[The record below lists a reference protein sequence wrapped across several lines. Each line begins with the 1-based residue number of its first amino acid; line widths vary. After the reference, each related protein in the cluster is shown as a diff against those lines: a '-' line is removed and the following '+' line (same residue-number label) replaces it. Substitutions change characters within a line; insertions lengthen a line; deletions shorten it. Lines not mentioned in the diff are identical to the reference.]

1 MMKMIS
7 QSLPVL
13 LLYRDPPQL
22 LPGNQIRKMHIGFA
36 KVYSSPS
43 QHTDDIM
50 QKVQYLF
57 DRRKRKYIVLYYT
70 ESRERK

>member
-1 MMKMIS
+1 
-7 QSLPVL
+7 
-13 LLYRDPPQL
+13 
-22 LPGNQIRKMHIGFA
+22 MHIGFA

-57 DRRKRKYIVLYYT
+57 VRRKRKYNSILLYCKQRMKVKFTFLLHLPVCSEVLFET
-70 ESRERK
+70 

>member
-1 MMKMIS
+1 MMKMTS

-13 LLYRDPPQL
+13 LLYRDLPQA

-43 QHTDDIM
+43 QHTDYVM
-50 QKVQYLF
+50 EKVKYLF

-70 ESRERK
+70 ASRE

>member
-1 MMKMIS
+1 
-7 QSLPVL
+7 
-13 LLYRDPPQL
+13 
-22 LPGNQIRKMHIGFA
+22 MHIGFA

-70 ESRERK
+70 ASRE